1 MYVCVCVC
9 ARERAS
15 VCMCVRVCA
24 SPPLDL
30 RFLFQKKS
38 NFFSSFFLYIIFFF
52 CHAGD
57 GLYEF
62 CPGNGTRET
71 SLGMEAVFQR
81 LLRDSVPPESLRL
94 NKAVKAI
101 RWTSGGDPVFE
112 TVRSVSSMDDVEAF
126 TKGENRTKY
135 GANNNLIGRRNLE
148 EETARFI
155 GLNTKNSDRTTSFI
169 ERMQNHINRQ
179 ESTKRIDY
187 DEEEDNLNPDEEGS
201 TVWSTLKSDL
211 DEIVKPDFDVRI
223 ECEDGDV
230 FYADHVIVT
239 SSIGFLRSN
248 PDFFQ
253 PPLTPQHRAAI
264 GSMGFGNVSKMF
276 LLWETEE
283 GTAGQSSAP
292 CGDAAGDWQRRVF
305 GSDVE
310 GMIPLWLDG
319 VQAEVKAATSSL
331 RTSVRA

>member
-1 MYVCVCVC
+1 
-9 ARERAS
+9 
-15 VCMCVRVCA
+15 MCI
-24 SPPLDL
+24 S
-30 RFLFQKKS
+30 KKQMATHEVKYSLTS
-38 NFFSSFFLYIIFFF
+38 NNNNNNKVTLLHSGI
-52 CHAGD
+52 GQ
-57 GLYEF
+57 YEF

-81 LLRDSVPPESLRL
+81 LLRDSVPPQSLRL

-101 RWTSGGDPVFE
+101 RWSPNRGQPFDTANGHSSWSDVDEAALGQTTDKHCAHNSLIARNTSE
-112 TVRSVSSMDDVEAF
+112 
-126 TKGENRTKY
+126 
-135 GANNNLIGRRNLE
+135 
-148 EETARFI
+148 
-155 GLNTKNSDRTTSFI
+155 
-169 ERMQNHINRQ
+169 Q
-179 ESTKRIDY
+179 ESTEPSDPGTGNGDNTNVSAGNTQNRINSR
-187 DEEEDNLNPDEEGS
+187 EGGKPTENIQTIPEQTVPKVDNGHTLHFDG
-201 TVWSTLKSDL
+201 TVKS
-211 DEIVKPDFDVRI
+211 DFDVRI

-276 LLWETEE
+276 LLWETWEE
-283 GTAGQSSAP
+283 SAGQSNAP
-292 CGDAAGDWQRRVF
+292 SGDAAADWQRRMF